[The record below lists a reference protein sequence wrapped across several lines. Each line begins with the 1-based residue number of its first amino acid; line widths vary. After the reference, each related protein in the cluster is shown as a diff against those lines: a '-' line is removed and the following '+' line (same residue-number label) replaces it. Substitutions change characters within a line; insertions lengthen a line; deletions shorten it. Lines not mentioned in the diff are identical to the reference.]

1 MNRENFLALGTKTKL
16 VDLAG
21 RPEAD
26 TPEHT
31 PTKHP
36 HHGHQRRV
44 SYHDLIKCIS
54 SLNKKV
60 LFLQHGQSS
69 GGLLCCCKK
78 AVVNPDE
85 DRVEL
90 AFRRID
96 LNNDGFITW
105 DEFVKVFLFVLFC
118 FNTIFNF
125 SECWRH

>member
-44 SYHDLIKCIS
+44 SLHDLIKCKS
-54 SLNKKV
+54 SIKV

-118 FNTIFNF
+118 FNVFF
-125 SECWRH
+125 HHLECWRH